1 MSDPVEQNYLDMS
14 DEELLNAA
22 TPAAVT
28 MDEPVTDT
36 SDADP
41 VITAEE
47 PVTDTTATAAV
58 DNVTDPAADKDTSA
72 MADAAAVVEDKEPA
86 AEPTVPDYKAAYEQ
100 ILAPFRAN
108 GKEIKVESID
118 DAITLMKMG
127 ANYNK
132 KMAALKPNLKLL
144 KMLENNGLLEESK
157 LSYLID
163 LDKKNPEAI
172 GKLIKDSGVDP
183 LTLDP
188 SEESTYTPKTYTVDD
203 NQLALDAVLEDIRE
217 TPSYQ
222 TTLDVIGNKWDEAS
236 RRIIVANPAVIGV
249 LNDQIGSGI
258 YHQIMSTVEQQR
270 MLGKLQGL
278 SDLEAYRTV
287 GDALHAQ
294 GAFVPATVA
303 NKAPAA
309 PAVITPAPTVKD
321 MATAQQ
327 RDQRRRQAS
336 VAQGKPTSKPA
347 TDFNPLAMSDAEFDK
362 ITASK
367 YR

>member
-22 TPAAVT
+22 PPAAAVEN
-28 MDEPVTDT
+28 DAPAAGISE
-36 SDADP
+36 ADP
-41 VITAEE
+41 V
-47 PVTDTTATAAV
+47 ATADVPAATDDEGTDVPAV
-58 DNVTDPAADKDTSA
+58 AEDKTDSVTDPAE
-72 MADAAAVVEDKEPA
+72 VPA
-86 AEPTVPDYKAAYEQ
+86 AEDKASANESATPDYKAAYEQ

-294 GAFVPATVA
+294 GAFTPSVTA